1 MQTTVETKNTS
12 INGKSGS
19 CNSLWLYWGGGGG
32 GRGGIQHL
40 QRLSTDYSVRG
51 NDFGTKDLI
60 HDTRHLWTRF
70 RIDGIKA
77 MPRGISGGMREIA
90 VDFVYALKTNLSFD
104 KINVIIAFSE
114 DIYGRY
120 CIKKVTMI
128 TSTDNLPLSSLI

>member
-1 MQTTVETKNTS
+1 
-12 INGKSGS
+12 
-19 CNSLWLYWGGGGG
+19 
-32 GRGGIQHL
+32 
-40 QRLSTDYSVRG
+40 LSTDYGVRD